1 MTEVLDAGVG
11 AREHEAFVTVVAP
24 LHDIGRGAVGTV
36 HLEDLGIAIGLAD
49 MVSLDD
55 QPVTYCC
62 THQLLLSPGLPGSP
76 IRVSGADATEG

>member
-24 LHDIGRGAVGTV
+24 LHEVRRGAVGTV

-55 QPVTYCC
+55 QTVTDCC
-62 THQLLLSPGLPGSP
+62 THELLLSPGLTCSP
-76 IRVSGADATEG
+76 IRVSGAEAVGG